1 MLVQQASDTYNNG
14 KMKSTDDFEIVFV
27 RKQVKHY
34 SIHIA
39 GNGDVH
45 VTVPMR
51 GTYREAEH
59 FVREKQDWI
68 LKKRMEQQRRIELCP
83 EELVFRPEDR
93 EELLRLL
100 NGIYPLFETFS
111 IPFPTVKF
119 RLMRGRWGSCT
130 KAKREITLN
139 KMCKLLP
146 RDCQEYVIAHE
157 LSHLKEAN
165 HGKRFY
171 EVLRSVL
178 PDYRQREKKLDHFRI
193 QRKT

>member
-1 MLVQQASDTYNNG
+1 
-14 KMKSTDDFEIVFV
+14 MKETDDFEIVFV

-51 GTYREAEH
+51 GTYKEAER

-68 LKKRMEQQRRIELCP
+68 LKKRREQQRRIELVP
-83 EELVFRPEDR
+83 EELSFRLEDM
-93 EELLRLL
+93 EEIKNMVKAIFPR
-100 NGIYPLFETFS
+100 FASFA
-111 IPFPTVKF
+111 IPFPVIKF
-119 RLMRGRWGSCT
+119 RLMRGRWGSCS

-139 KMCKLLP
+139 KLCKLLP
-146 RDCQEYVIAHE
+146 MDCREYVIAHE

-165 HGKRFY
+165 HSRRFY
-171 EVLRSVL
+171 QVLETAL
-178 PDYRQREKKLDHFRI
+178 PDYREREKKLDHFRI
-193 QRKT
+193 ARRENLKSFS